1 MVIEDMN
8 AGVNEFD
15 IMDDGFRGGAAH
27 LQRLRLN
34 LTYQGL
40 FVAVYQ
46 LDPKNPETIGRCE
59 KYNGGLF

>member
-15 IMDDGFRGGAAH
+15 IMDDGLRGGASY

-34 LTYQGL
+34 LTYQAS

-46 LDPKNPETIGRCE
+46 LDPKNPEIVGAT
-59 KYNGGLF
+59 